1 MDSAVRSGFP
11 TRRAIRVRPGE
22 CESGCHEAEE
32 DHRLALQALPE
43 LFARGRAEVMRP
55 RSPIGAT
62 VLASVMRPRGPIG
75 STVLASVMRPRGPIG
90 STVLARLRA

>member
-1 MDSAVRSGFP
+1 MDLAVRSGFP
-11 TRRAIRVRPGE
+11 TRRAVRGRPGE

-32 DHRLALQALPE
+32 DYRLALQALPE
-43 LFARGRAEVMRP
+43 RFASGLAEV
-55 RSPIGAT
+55 T
-62 VLASVMRPRGPIG
+62 RPRGPIG